1 MSDVQTMLADS
12 VSDFERII
20 AREEELW
27 EILNNK
33 VAQVE
38 KERISAAGDQ
48 KTLLEEW
55 GFLSDHVLI
64 PKNTRLYPI

>member
-1 MSDVQTMLADS
+1 MSDVQAMLADS

-33 VAQVE
+33 VAQ
-38 KERISAAGDQ
+38 S
-48 KTLLEEW
+48 
-55 GFLSDHVLI
+55 
-64 PKNTRLYPI
+64 

>member
-1 MSDVQTMLADS
+1 MSDVQAMLADS

-20 AREEELW
+20 AREEEKLW

-48 KTLLEEW
+48 KDA
-55 GFLSDHVLI
+55 S
-64 PKNTRLYPI
+64 